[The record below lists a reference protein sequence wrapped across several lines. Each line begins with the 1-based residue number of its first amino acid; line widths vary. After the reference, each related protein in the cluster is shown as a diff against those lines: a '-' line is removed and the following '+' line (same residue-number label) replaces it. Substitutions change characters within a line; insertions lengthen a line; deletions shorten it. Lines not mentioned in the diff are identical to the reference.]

1 MWQTGKE
8 AYMGDQLTGAGQ
20 EAAAHEGAALR
31 RAQRARA
38 WRRRIAPPALALI
51 AALANTA
58 PAQAAAKPSV
68 TTGGSKAVTYASA
81 TLGGSINAEGSVTS
95 FYFQYGP
102 TRAYGGQSAI
112 GSVGAGTK
120 PVAVAVG
127 IAGLQPLT
135 IYHYRLVGVSAA
147 GTTLGADHT
156 FQTTKVPLSLAILA
170 SPNPVVFGGP
180 VVIQGTLSGTNNASR
195 QVILQGNA
203 FPFTAGFLNIGN
215 PELTNTAGGFS
226 FTLLGAATTE
236 QFRVVTTTNPPVISP
251 VATESVAVKVSSHV
265 ARTRRHGF
273 ARIYGTVTPAEN
285 GAQVGMLR
293 IVGGHGVLAGGTT
306 LKPHGA
312 SSSSFSR
319 VVRVHKGVYRV
330 LVRVVG
336 AGQISSY
343 GQPLLIR

>member
-1 MWQTGKE
+1 VT
-8 AYMGDQLTGAGQ
+8 
-20 EAAAHEGAALR
+20 
-31 RAQRARA
+31 
-38 WRRRIAPPALALI
+38 ALAV
-51 AALANTA
+51 AG
-58 PAQAAAKPSV
+58 PAQAAVKPAVNTGGAKSV
-68 TTGGSKAVTYASA
+68 TYNSA
-81 TLGGSINAEGSVTS
+81 TLGGTINPQGSATS
-95 FYFQYGP
+95 YYFQYGP

-112 GSVGAGTK
+112 ALVSGGAK
-120 PVAVAVG
+120 AVPVALAVG
-127 IAGLQPLT
+127 GLQPLT
-135 IYHYRLVGVSAA
+135 IYHYRLVGVNAG
-147 GTTLGADHT
+147 GTTLGSDHT
-156 FQTTKVPLSLAILA
+156 FQTTRVPLSLAILA

-180 VVIQGTLSGTNNASR
+180 VVIQGTLSGTNNAGR

-203 FPFTAGFLNIGN
+203 FPFTAGFVNIGN
-215 PELTNTAGGFS
+215 PELTNATGGFS
-226 FTLLGAATTE
+226 FTLLGASTTE

-293 IVGGHGVLAGGTT
+293 IVKGRGVLAGGTV
-306 LKPHGA
+306 LKPRDA
-312 SSSSFSR
+312 TSSTFSR

-343 GQPLLIR
+343 GQPLLIK

>member
-8 AYMGDQLTGAGQ
+8 AYMKDQLTAAGH
-20 EAAAHEGAALR
+20 EAAALR
-31 RAQRARA
+31 RARRARGR
-38 WRRRIAPPALALI
+38 RRRIAPPALALI
-51 AALANTA
+51 AALAITA
-58 PAQAAAKPSV
+58 PAQAASKPSLA
-68 TTGGSKAVTYASA
+68 TGGSKAVTYASA
-81 TLGGSINAEGSVTS
+81 TLGGSINAEGSATS

-112 GSVGAGTK
+112 GSAGAGTK
-120 PVAVAVG
+120 AVPVAAG
-127 IAGLQPLT
+127 IGGLQPLT
-135 IYHYRLVGVSAA
+135 IYHYRLVGVNAV

-203 FPFTAGFLNIGN
+203 FPFTAGFVNIGN

-226 FTLLGAATTE
+226 FTLLGAATSE

-312 SSSSFSR
+312 SASSFSR

>member
-1 MWQTGKE
+1 MKDE
-8 AYMGDQLTGAGQ
+8 LMSAVH
-20 EAAAHEGAALR
+20 EAAAMRAAH
-31 RAQRARA
+31 RAGA
-38 WRRRIAPPALALI
+38 WRRRTAPAALALI
-51 AALANTA
+51 AALAITA
-58 PAQAAAKPSV
+58 TAQAASKPSV
-68 TTGGSKAVTYASA
+68 NTGGAKVVTYSSA
-81 TLGGSINAEGSVTS
+81 TLGGSINPQGSATS
-95 FYFQYGP
+95 YYFQYGP

-112 GSVGAGTK
+112 GSTGAGTK
-120 PVAVAVG
+120 SVVVTVG

-135 IYHYRLVGVSAA
+135 IYHYRLVGVNAD
-147 GTTLGADHT
+147 GTTLGADNT

-180 VVIQGTLSGTNNASR
+180 VVIQGTLSGTNNANR
-195 QVILQGNA
+195 QVILQGDA
-203 FPFTAGFLNIGN
+203 FPFTAGFVNVGN
-215 PELTNTAGGFS
+215 PELTNAAGGFS

-293 IVGGHGVLAGGTT
+293 IIHGHGVLAGGTA
-306 LKPHGA
+306 LKPHDA
-312 SSSSFSR
+312 TSSSFSR

>member
-1 MWQTGKE
+1 MK
-8 AYMGDQLTGAGQ
+8 DQLTAAGH
-20 EAAAHEGAALR
+20 EAAALR
-31 RAQRARA
+31 RARRARA
-38 WRRRIAPPALALI
+38 LRRRIAPPALALI
-51 AALANTA
+51 AALAITA
-58 PAQAAAKPSV
+58 PAQAVASKPSV
-68 TTGGSKAVTYASA
+68 NTGGSKAVTYASA
-81 TLGGSINAEGSVTS
+81 TLGGSINPQGSATS

-112 GSVGAGTK
+112 GSAGAGTK
-120 PVAVAVG
+120 PVPVAVG

-135 IYHYRLVGVSAA
+135 IYHYRLVGVNAVS
-147 GTTLGADHT
+147 TTLGADHT

-203 FPFTAGFLNIGN
+203 FPFTAGFVNVGN
-215 PELTNTAGGFS
+215 PELTNAAGGFS
-226 FTLLGAATTE
+226 FTLLGAATSE

-293 IVGGHGVLAGGTT
+293 IIGGHGVLAGGTT

-336 AGQISSY
+336 AGQISNY

>member
-8 AYMGDQLTGAGQ
+8 AYMKDQLTAAGH
-20 EAAAHEGAALR
+20 EAAALR
-31 RAQRARA
+31 RARRARA
-38 WRRRIAPPALALI
+38 LRRRIAPPALALI
-51 AALANTA
+51 AALAITA
-58 PAQAAAKPSV
+58 PAQAVASKPSV
-68 TTGGSKAVTYASA
+68 NTGGSKAVTYASA
-81 TLGGSINAEGSVTS
+81 TLGGSINPQGSATS

-112 GSVGAGTK
+112 GSAGAGTK
-120 PVAVAVG
+120 PVPVAVG

-135 IYHYRLVGVSAA
+135 IYHYRLVGVNAVS
-147 GTTLGADHT
+147 TTLGADHT

-203 FPFTAGFLNIGN
+203 FPFTAGFVNVGN
-215 PELTNTAGGFS
+215 PELTNAAGGFS
-226 FTLLGAATTE
+226 FTLLGAATSE

-293 IVGGHGVLAGGTT
+293 IIGGHGVLAGGTT

-336 AGQISSY
+336 TGQISNY

>member
-1 MWQTGKE
+1 
-8 AYMGDQLTGAGQ
+8 LTP
-20 EAAAHEGAALR
+20 AALV
-31 RAQRARA
+31 
-38 WRRRIAPPALALI
+38 PI
-51 AALANTA
+51 AALAFAA
-58 PAQAAAKPSV
+58 PAQAASKPSV
-68 TTGGSKAVTYASA
+68 DTGGSKAVTYSTA
-81 TLGGSINAEGSVTS
+81 TLGGSINPQGSSTS

-112 GSVGAGTK
+112 GAVGAGTRSV
-120 PVAVAVG
+120 PVAVG
-127 IAGLQPLT
+127 IAGLAPLT
-135 IYHYRLVGVSAA
+135 IYHYRLVGVNAD
-147 GTTLGADHT
+147 GTTLGADRT

-203 FPFTAGFLNIGN
+203 FPFTLGFVNIGN
-215 PELTNTAGGFS
+215 PELTNAAGGFS
-226 FTLLGAATTE
+226 FTLLGASATE

-265 ARTRRHGF
+265 ARTRRAGF

-293 IVGGHGVLAGGTT
+293 IIHGHGVLAGGTI
-306 LKPHGA
+306 LKPRDA
-312 SSSSFSR
+312 TSSTFSR

-330 LVRVVG
+330 LVRVVN